1 MGRKLLILGLVV
13 VILLAGCATV
23 TTKEAPAKV
32 WIKVGQANI
41 RSAATVE
48 SKIVVTLKLGD
59 KLRVIEKR
67 GSWYKVR
74 LSDKRIGWVH
84 KSVVAP
90 TKPRPK

>member
-1 MGRKLLILGLVV
+1 MRRRLLILGLLITV
-13 VILLAGCATV
+13 LLAGCATV

-48 SKIVVTLKLGD
+48 SKIVVTLQRGD
-59 KLRVIEKR
+59 KLKVLEESR
-67 GSWYKVR
+67 SWYKVR

-90 TKPRPK
+90 TKPR

>member
-1 MGRKLLILGLVV
+1 MRRRLLILGLL
-13 VILLAGCATV
+13 VIVLLAGCATV
-23 TTKEAPAKV
+23 TTKKVPAKV

-48 SKIVVTLKLGD
+48 SKIVVTLKQSDRL
-59 KLRVIEKR
+59 KVIEKR
-67 GSWYKVR
+67 GNWYKVR

-90 TKPRPK
+90 TKPRSK